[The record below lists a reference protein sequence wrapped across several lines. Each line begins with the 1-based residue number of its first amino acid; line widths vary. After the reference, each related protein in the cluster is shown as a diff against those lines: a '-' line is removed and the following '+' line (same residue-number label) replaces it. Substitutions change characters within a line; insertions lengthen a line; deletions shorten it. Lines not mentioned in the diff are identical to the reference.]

1 MLAAKIKLWLLRT
14 KTGEK
19 NEIRLVKEEN
29 DLWYDIC
36 CPNNGEATSFYKE
49 ALERISEKRV
59 SIISHYHFLR
69 EKSKSENDLKIPS
82 NLVIGQ
88 LEQFVDEIEDAWHII
103 MSEKRFTSDIRRLKF
118 ENPKNEDLIE
128 HLASRISILFGLI
141 GMTISKFGD
150 EEDKRRT
157 LIVGAEH
164 RSSPEWNKIKE
175 SASSI
180 ESSLEAFD
188 ASLAKSPARKS
199 FEKYL
204 TYLTGVL
211 KNSKHMLWMNFDM
224 EEQPMIHVFPADTR
238 KIFRELIWKDV
249 EKLHLFS
256 HNGNFEFIKDE
267 LALPED
273 IKNKKLES
281 LRGLP
286 IFPASRK
293 ISNPNSDSNIAEV
306 SHEIAEQVKG
316 SQGNFF
322 LLVTSMRSAEKFF
335 YTLKTD
341 KKLFVQNMGGGLGK
355 IAKMSEK
362 TDGNNLFVGN
372 EEMLNNLLRDGK
384 NIKFLAIHR
393 LPFSYPSDPIQMSRA
408 KYYSNE
414 FEDYSLP
421 KCALRLQ
428 NILDKFLGNEWQD
441 KKVFI
446 YDERVN
452 DYKLLS

>member
-1 MLAAKIKLWLLRT
+1 M
-14 KTGEK
+14 
-19 NEIRLVKEEN
+19 
-29 DLWYDIC
+29 
-36 CPNNGEATSFYKE
+36 
-49 ALERISEKRV
+49 
-59 SIISHYHFLR
+59 
-69 EKSKSENDLKIPS
+69 
-82 NLVIGQ
+82 
-88 LEQFVDEIEDAWHII
+88 
-103 MSEKRFTSDIRRLKF
+103 
-118 ENPKNEDLIE
+118 
-128 HLASRISILFGLI
+128 
-141 GMTISKFGD
+141 
-150 EEDKRRT
+150 
-157 LIVGAEH
+157 
-164 RSSPEWNKIKE
+164 
-175 SASSI
+175 
-180 ESSLEAFD
+180 
-188 ASLAKSPARKS
+188 
-199 FEKYL
+199 
-204 TYLTGVL
+204 
-211 KNSKHMLWMNFDM
+211 
-224 EEQPMIHVFPADTR
+224 
-238 KIFRELIWKDV
+238 IWKDV

-306 SHEIAEQVKG
+306 SHEIAEQVKD

-393 LPFSYPSDPIQMSRA
+393 LPFSYPSDPIQTSRA